1 MSKFAMGNSSKKYND
16 FFLFSPGNL
25 LIILYKL
32 TKFEAP
38 ICYTCSFFLNIPITK
53 FHNDPSKRE

>member
-1 MSKFAMGNSSKKYND
+1 M
-16 FFLFSPGNL
+16 FLFVISPGNL

-38 ICYTCSFFLNIPITK
+38 SCNCFWNIRITK
-53 FHNDPSKRE
+53 FHYGPLKGA